1 MNTLTFENTTFDIS
15 TINNQIWLRATQ
27 IGEALGY
34 SNPVDS
40 IKNLYERN
48 SDEFTATMTQLIELD
63 TAGGKQQ
70 VRVFSLRG
78 AHLLG
83 MFARTEKAKTMRV
96 WVLDI
101 LDKETGR
108 TEFSL
113 THQQAPIKCPKNRKD
128 LSFVRASPDGIGL
141 DNFNPPAPIGSWH
154 VEFMRGQ
161 VATNELWAAAHS
173 KAPKVNDV
181 AAEGLKYALGKIY
194 TPSLDA
200 MGYTHGFVDMLS
212 QYAIIGMKTSEQPL
226 TTKYI

>member
-1 MNTLTFENTTFDIS
+1 MTTLTFESTTFDVS
-15 TINNQIWLRATQ
+15 TINNQIWLNGTQ

-34 SNPVDS
+34 TDAANS
-40 IKNLYERN
+40 IAKIYTRN
-48 SDEFTATMTQLIELD
+48 ADEFTPSMTQLIELD

-83 MFARTEKAKTMRV
+83 MFARTEKAKLYRI

-108 TEFSL
+108 SEFAL
-113 THQQAPIKCPKNRKD
+113 THQQAPIKTPKSRKD
-128 LSFVRASPDGIGL
+128 LSFTVVNTDGTL
-141 DNFNPPAPIGSWH
+141 NNFNPPAAIGSWH
-154 VEFMRGQ
+154 VEYMRGQ

-173 KAPKVNDV
+173 KAPKVNEV
-181 AAEGLKYALGKIY
+181 AFDGIKYALGKIY

-200 MGYTHGFVDMLS
+200 MGYTHGFIDMVA
-212 QYAIIGMKTSEQPL
+212 QYAVIGIKASDKPL
-226 TTKYI
+226 TTAYI